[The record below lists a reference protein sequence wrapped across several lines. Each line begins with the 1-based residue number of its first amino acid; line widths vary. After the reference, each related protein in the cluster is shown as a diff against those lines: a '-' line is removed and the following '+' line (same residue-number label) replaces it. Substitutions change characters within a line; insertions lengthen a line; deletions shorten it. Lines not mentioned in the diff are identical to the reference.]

1 MLGAEHERV
10 GVGLYTESLV
20 KFSSIPSHSY
30 KPLMGLDAA
39 RPGVSDSV
47 PKRPV
52 RLSLGPDRTDGSTR
66 KGARDGRVSW
76 RPSRRQPGTD
86 WRGLRVSQ
94 VAQFPGNSG

>member
-47 PKRPV
+47 PKGPV
-52 RLSLGPDRTDGSTR
+52 RPSLGPDRTDGYLGVRPEDSPGRTGGDCGCLR
-66 KGARDGRVSW
+66 WPNFRATPDDGRA
-76 RPSRRQPGTD
+76 
-86 WRGLRVSQ
+86 L
-94 VAQFPGNSG
+94 